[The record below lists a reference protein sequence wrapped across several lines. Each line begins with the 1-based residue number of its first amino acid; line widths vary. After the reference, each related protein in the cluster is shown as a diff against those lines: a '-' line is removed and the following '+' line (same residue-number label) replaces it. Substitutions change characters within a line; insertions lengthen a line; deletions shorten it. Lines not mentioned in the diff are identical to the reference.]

1 MKNRQLLIALG
12 ISVILLTLLVALL
25 GCSSPAAPASSPATP
40 SGVSLTVKPA
50 EELAAKDKKVTFS
63 ATGLNPKEDIRIR
76 ITTSPELDVTTSVDP
91 ALAVTDSGT
100 FETKLAL
107 LDFPPGSY
115 TVKIIGRGEQVL
127 ATAPLTVKPAK

>member
-1 MKNRQLLIALG
+1 MKTKQLLIAVGLG
-12 ISVILLTLLVALL
+12 VVLLLLP

-50 EELAAKDKKVTFS
+50 EEVAAKDKKVTFS
-63 ATGLNPKEDIRIR
+63 GTGLQPKEQIRIR
-76 ITTSPELDVTTSVDP
+76 ITTSPELDVTTSVEP
-91 ALAVTDSGT
+91 ELNVTESGT
-100 FETKLAL
+100 FETKLSL

-127 ATAPLTVKPAK
+127 ASAPLTVKKAK